1 MMRSHYCGQLNESLD
16 GQEITLCGWV
26 HRRRDHGGVIFLDI
40 RDREGLAQVVFD
52 PDRAETF
59 AVADRVRSE
68 FVVCIRGKVRLRPA
82 GAVNP
87 NIASGAIEVLGYE
100 LDVLNEA
107 ETPPF
112 PLNEYS
118 DVGEETR
125 LRYRFIDL
133 RRPEMAEK
141 LKLRSRITAS
151 IRRYLDENGF
161 LDVETPILGR
171 PTPEGARDYLVPSRT
186 HAGNFFAL
194 PQSPQL
200 FKQLLMVAGFDRYYQ
215 IAKCFRD
222 EDLRADRQPEFTQID
237 IETSF
242 LEEADIIAITE
253 GMIRKLFK
261 EVLDLEFGEFP
272 HMPFEE
278 AMRRYGSDKP
288 DLRIPLELVDVADQ
302 LNAVEFKVFSGP
314 ANDPKGRVAALR
326 VPGAASMPRS
336 QIDDYTKFVGIYG
349 AKGLAY
355 IKVNERA
362 KGVEGLQSPIVKFIP
377 EDNLNVILD
386 RVGAQDGDIV
396 FFGADKA
403 KIVSEALG
411 ALRIKLGHD
420 LKLLTCEWA
429 PLWVVDFPM
438 FEENDDG
445 SRVGAAPSVH
455 CAQVHPRRSWRPI
468 RGAAL
473 SRAYDMVLNGTE
485 LGGGSDPYSPQGNAA
500 GGIPH
505 PRHRRGRAGREVRLP
520 PRRAE
525 VRRAAAWRSG
535 LRPGPAGDAD
545 DRCAVYPRSDRVPEN
560 PERCGRDDPSAGC
573 GGQQGAARPAHPPAR
588 AAQGGISTIGSL
600 VLPGFF
606 VLAVAV
612 CQAIRRSPPAGWVSE
627 LLIQLKKWSELWLV
641 IPNGPTSSTARS
653 VRTPSGARSSPS

>member
-59 AVADRVRSE
+59 AKADRVRSE
-68 FVVCIRGKVRLRPA
+68 YVVKITGKVRLRPA
-82 GAVNP
+82 GAVNA
-87 NIASGAIEVLGYE
+87 NMASGAIEVLGYE
-100 LDVLNEA
+100 LQVLNEA

-112 PLNEYS
+112 PLNEYT

-141 LKLRSRITAS
+141 LKLRSRITSS
-151 IRRYLDENGF
+151 IRRYLDDNGF
-161 LDVETPILGR
+161 LDVETPILTR
-171 PTPEGARDYLVPSRT
+171 ATPEGARDYLVPSRT
-186 HAGNFFAL
+186 HAGSFFAL

-242 LEEADIIAITE
+242 LDESDIMGITE
-253 GMIRKLFK
+253 TMIRNLFK
-261 EVLDLEFGEFP
+261 EVLDLEFGELP
-272 HMPFEE
+272 HMTLAE
-278 AMRRYGSDKP
+278 AMRRFGSDKP

-302 LNAVEFKVFSGP
+302 LQGVEFKVFSGP

-336 QIDDYTKFVGIYG
+336 QIDDYTKFVGNYG

-377 EDNLNVILD
+377 EDNLKVILD
-386 RVGAQDGDIV
+386 RVGAVDGDIV

-403 KIVSEALG
+403 KIVCDALG
-411 ALRIKLGHD
+411 ALRIKVGHD
-420 LKLLTCEWA
+420 LNLLTCEWA

-445 SRVGAAPSVH
+445 SLTAMHHPFTAPK
-455 CAQVHPRRSWRPI
+455 CTPEELEANPA
-468 RGAAL
+468 AAL

-485 LGGGSDPYSPQGNAA
+485 LGGGSIRIHDKAMQQTVFRVLGISEDEQQEKFGFLLDALKFGAPPH
-500 GGIPH
+500 GGLAFGLDRLVMLMTGASSI
-505 PRHRRGRAGREVRLP
+505 REVIAFPKTQSAACVMTQAPGIVDAKALRELHIRLREQP
-520 PRRAE
+520 KAE
-525 VRRAAAWRSG
+525 
-535 LRPGPAGDAD
+535 
-545 DRCAVYPRSDRVPEN
+545 
-560 PERCGRDDPSAGC
+560 
-573 GGQQGAARPAHPPAR
+573 
-588 AAQGGISTIGSL
+588 
-600 VLPGFF
+600 
-606 VLAVAV
+606 
-612 CQAIRRSPPAGWVSE
+612 
-627 LLIQLKKWSELWLV
+627 
-641 IPNGPTSSTARS
+641 
-653 VRTPSGARSSPS
+653 